1 MIDYRFFLSFY
12 IYRDVTVSSQLGL
25 TRESLI
31 NIAMLCGSDYTEG
44 IRGVGPVTA
53 MEILAKFKG
62 KGLESLQKLKSWWE
76 DAQKDV
82 RISVTTSK
90 LLTKLRELDI
100 SEGMPKTDYK
110 GSGGLVVKV
119 SDSQHRYY
127 MFEHFY
133 GDSLVSSYNTTSLG
147 RTRKR
152 K

>member
-1 MIDYRFFLSFY
+1 MIDYRNYFVSIYF
-12 IYRDVTVSSQLGL
+12 YRDVTISSQLGL

-90 LLTKLRELDI
+90 LLTKLRDLDI
-100 SEGMPKTDYK
+100 SEGMSENDYK
-110 GSGGLVVKV
+110 GSSDLVVKV
-119 SDSQHRYY
+119 SASQHRCY

-133 GDSLVSSYNTTSLG
+133 GDSPVPSYNTTSLG
-147 RTRKR
+147 
-152 K
+152 